1 MKQQTLTNVP
11 WKSATKTNEFHL
23 FMTFGRHGGQ
33 FRTRGASVRE
43 EHNSANFSFRQ
54 VKQTRVESG
63 RIEGYRRSLAHM

>member
-11 WKSATKTNEFHL
+11 WKSASKTNEFHL
-23 FMTFGRHGGQ
+23 FTTFGT
-33 FRTRGASVRE
+33 FASVRE